1 MPIKNLKELRDRF
14 RLFGVDTIYIKR
26 LSAKQDNDK
35 NQIYL
40 GSGLDGWGHKYLHEP
55 AIRPLATIE
64 ENQIV
69 VRNAYKNPSRV

>member
-1 MPIKNLKELRDRF
+1 MNALHYKAPRFRGPDGSMPIKNLKELRDRF

-40 GSGLDGWGHKYLHEP
+40 GSGLDGVTNISTNL
-55 AIRPLATIE
+55 L
-64 ENQIV
+64 
-69 VRNAYKNPSRV
+69 